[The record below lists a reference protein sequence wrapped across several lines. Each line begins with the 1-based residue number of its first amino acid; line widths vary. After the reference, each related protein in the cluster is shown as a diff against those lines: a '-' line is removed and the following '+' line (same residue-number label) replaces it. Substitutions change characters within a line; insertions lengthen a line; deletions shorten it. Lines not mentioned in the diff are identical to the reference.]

1 MKRLTTILFALFLT
15 SVTAQTSFSD
25 FYEDNNDKAT
35 FSMNL
40 SNPLS
45 SSFLDDD
52 YKDDFK
58 LLIKKSS
65 EFKILIFDN
74 EDNVVAKDFKRFA
87 KKNKLKSLVRVKD
100 KEGKAEIFFIE
111 RGNYI
116 REIVVRANSDDDK
129 LVLFGLKTKL
139 TKDELSSIISSS
151 NIKITSD

>member
-1 MKRLTTILFALFLT
+1 MKRLATILLTLFLT
-15 SVTAQTSFSD
+15 SVSAQTSFSN
-25 FYEDNNDKAT
+25 FYADNNDKAT

-58 LLIKKSS
+58 LLIKKST

-74 EDNVVAKDFKRFA
+74 EDNVVAKDFKKFVR
-87 KKNKLKSLVRVKD
+87 KNKLKSLVRVKD

-111 RGNYI
+111 KDNHVV
-116 REIVVRANSDDDK
+116 EIVVRANSDDDK

>member
-1 MKRLTTILFALFLT
+1 MKHLTTILFALFLT

-25 FYEDNNDKAT
+25 FYADNNDKST

-58 LLIKKSS
+58 LLIKKST

-74 EDNVVAKDFKRFA
+74 EDNVIAKDFKRFVR
-87 KKNKLKSLVRVKD
+87 KNKLKSLVRVKD

-116 REIVVRANSDDDK
+116 REIVVRANSDDEK

-151 NIKITSD
+151 NIKISTD